1 MPTKYQINGD
11 IFLEITEKWPFA
23 YVKECLIRAREYIV
37 DSAGN
42 KKEYLQ
48 LSDGRVFTRSVAG
61 MQFGSAVQDA
71 RSQITVPRLAVSQIR
86 GQSNTRPR

>member
-1 MPTKYQINGD
+1 MPIKYQVNGD

-23 YVKECLIRAREYIV
+23 YVKECLIRAREYRM

-48 LSDGRVFTRSVAG
+48 LSDGRVFARSAAG
-61 MQFGSAVQDA
+61 MLLTSSAQDA
-71 RSQITVPRLAVSQIR
+71 RTQITVPRLAVSRIR
-86 GQSNTRPR
+86 EQSATRPR